1 VPVRGTQLPE
11 RVSAAADALGAAGGK
26 AGMSENIQRLEHC
39 TAPATMWNGSISL
52 MYEYNFAC
60 RVVLP
65 VWASVGQQSS
75 HLRKGRHI

>member
-1 VPVRGTQLPE
+1 
-11 RVSAAADALGAAGGK
+11 
-26 AGMSENIQRLEHC
+26 MSENIQRLEHC